1 MKTNYRS
8 GFVSIIG
15 RPNVGKSTLLN
26 QIMGEKL
33 VIISNKPQTTRNT
46 IRLIYTKPDYQMV
59 FIDTPGIHKPKN
71 KLGEY
76 MVGTA
81 KQTLNEVD
89 VVLFLVDESMNIGP
103 GDQYILDILQDVKT
117 PILLVINKI
126 DLLTKEQLLQKI
138 AMYQDIR
145 GIDEIIPISAQNCEN
160 VEELI
165 KIIAKNLPEGPQYF
179 PEDMVIDQPE
189 RVIVAELVR
198 EKALQLL
205 QQEVPHGIATEV
217 ISMRKRQR
225 GNLVDIDINI
235 YCERNSHKGIIIG
248 KQGKMLKEIG
258 IRARKDIENLL
269 GSKVN
274 LQLWVKVRPDWR
286 NKSRALKDLGYQ

>member
-1 MKTNYRS
+1 MKGKYHS

-46 IRLIYTKPDYQMV
+46 IRCIYTQEGFQMV

-76 MVGTA
+76 MVNAA

-89 VVLFLVDESMNIGP
+89 IILFLVDESMSIGS
-103 GDQYILDILQDVKT
+103 GDQYILEILKEVKT
-117 PILLVINKI
+117 PVILIINKM
-126 DLLTKEQLLQKI
+126 DLLTKDELLEKI
-138 AMYQDIR
+138 ALYKDIK
-145 GIDEIIPISAQNCEN
+145 GIADIIPISAKNTEN
-160 VEELI
+160 VDELI
-165 KIIAKNLPEGPQYF
+165 KLISNKLPEGPQYF

-189 RVIVAELVR
+189 RMIVAELVR

-205 QQEVPHGIATEV
+205 QQEVPHGIATDV
-217 ISMRKRQR
+217 ISMKERVEK
-225 GNLVDIDINI
+225 NLLDIEVNI
-235 YCERNSHKGIIIG
+235 YCEKSSHKGIIIG
-248 KQGKMLKEIG
+248 KKGMMLKEIG
-258 IRARKDIENLL
+258 KRSRRDIENLL
-269 GSKVN
+269 GTKVN
-274 LQLWVKVRPDWR
+274 LQLWVKVKSDWR
-286 NKSRALKDLGYQ
+286 NKQRQLKDLGYQ

>member
-1 MKTNYRS
+1 MKTSYYS

-26 QIMGEKL
+26 QIMEEKL

-46 IRLIYTKPDYQMV
+46 IRLIYTQPDYQMV

-76 MVGTA
+76 MVDSV

-89 VVLFLVDESMNIGP
+89 VILFLVDESMHIGP

-138 AMYQDIR
+138 VLYQDIK
-145 GIDEIIPISAQNCEN
+145 GIDEIVPISAQNREN
-160 VEELI
+160 IEELI
-165 KIIAKNLPEGPQYF
+165 KIIAKKLPEGPQYF

-189 RVIVAELVR
+189 RMIIAELVR

-217 ISMRKRQR
+217 IFMKERQGR
-225 GNLVDIDINI
+225 NLIDIDMNI

-258 IRARKDIENLL
+258 RRARRDIENLL

-286 NKSRALKDLGYQ
+286 NKSRELKDLGYQ

>member
-1 MKTNYRS
+1 MKTSYYS

-26 QIMGEKL
+26 QIMEEKL

-46 IRLIYTKPDYQMV
+46 IRLIYTQPDYQMV

-76 MVGTA
+76 MVDSV

-89 VVLFLVDESMNIGP
+89 VILFLVDESMHIGP

-138 AMYQDIR
+138 VLYQDIK
-145 GIDEIIPISAQNCEN
+145 GIDEIVPISAQNREN
-160 VEELI
+160 IEELI
-165 KIIAKNLPEGPQYF
+165 KIIAKKLPEGPQYF

-189 RVIVAELVR
+189 RMIIAELVR

-217 ISMRKRQR
+217 ISMKERQ
-225 GNLVDIDINI
+225 GKNLIDIDMNI

-258 IRARKDIENLL
+258 RRARKDIENLL

-286 NKSRALKDLGYQ
+286 NKSRELKDLGYQ

>member
-1 MKTNYRS
+1 MKTSYCS

-26 QIMGEKL
+26 QIMEEKL

-46 IRLIYTKPDYQMV
+46 IRLIYTQPDYQMV

-76 MVGTA
+76 MVDSV

-89 VVLFLVDESMNIGP
+89 VILFLVDESMHIGP

-138 AMYQDIR
+138 ALYQDIK
-145 GIDEIIPISAQNCEN
+145 GIDEIVPISAQNREN
-160 VEELI
+160 IEELI
-165 KIIAKNLPEGPQYF
+165 KIIAKKLPEGPQYF

-189 RVIVAELVR
+189 RMIIAELVR

-217 ISMRKRQR
+217 ISMKERQ
-225 GNLVDIDINI
+225 GKNLIDIDMNI

-258 IRARKDIENLL
+258 RRARKDIENLL

-286 NKSRALKDLGYQ
+286 NKSRELKDLGYQ